1 MLHSVFVVTLILG
14 AIWPLLN
21 TVAMLLVLLPSTL
34 VSTAVEVSVDSITIC
49 FVISPLTLIHVAFRM
64 NETAKSI
71 SHSILPESVVTGAI
85 RPDLN
90 AASVLLIR
98 ADEPLALVN
107 CAIFK
112 ILDRSDN
119 ALFSLVYFID
129 CPVKRLKLIDYLL
142 I

>member
-1 MLHSVFVVTLILG
+1 MLHTVFTFALILG

-21 TVAMLLVLLPSTL
+21 TVAMLLVLFPSTF
-34 VSTAVEVSVDSITIC
+34 VPTAVEVCVDSIAIC
-49 FVISPLTLIHVAFRM
+49 FVICPLTLIHVAFRM

-71 SHSILPESVVTGAI
+71 SHAILPESVVTGAI

-90 AASVLLIR
+90 AASVLLIG

-107 CAIFK
+107 CAIFEV
-112 ILDRSDN
+112 LDGSDN
-119 ALFSLVYFID
+119 ALFSLVNFID
-129 CPVKRLKLIDYLL
+129 CPVKRLELIDYLL